1 MIDAT
6 AQTNVYNVLNDVNT
20 ILSEP
25 ILSHEVVGSCIMH
38 LEKYTN
44 ALDDELEML
53 QIGLNKNVVDSS
65 FCMSMKE
72 IFHSLVQ
79 DIESMQ
85 SRALEMENLVTEITT
100 DIRQLDYARRNIIS
114 SMIVLKRLQML
125 TIAYEQ
131 LKALV
136 KAKQYGEITHLLE
149 AVLELTSYF
158 KSFRSVDQIAILCNN
173 IYELK
178 KDLLEQASLDF
189 ENIFSSSLDLNKKAS
204 QLQEICIMIDTLE
217 NKARERILLWYCNTQ
232 LREYRAVFRGNDE
245 AASLDNISR
254 RYAWIKRMLKLYDE
268 KHSKMF
274 PESWNTDERLCHNFC
289 INTSEDI
296 RDVLSKS
303 GRNCKITIF
312 IEALEKTLE
321 FEQFLE
327 KRFIFDHCSLTDS
340 VVPKQN
346 GKTLTFHK
354 IIRNTFDPYLNIFI
368 ESQENILS
376 SMIQSFKK
384 IDLENEIKNNA
395 QLIVTSSS
403 TELFLSYR
411 ETLTQYEKL
420 LDGRLLLELSYLFGK
435 WLIIYA
441 ETILLPVIDGRQ
453 TLNINTCC
461 LVLNTSD
468 YCYKTTVQLETLI
481 KSKIIDDFREKVNF
495 TKEEEMFLNI
505 AGVSIKSLVKIVE
518 ANLSGPFKDMVK
530 IDWSQLENIVDQS
543 AYVIGIT
550 SVLKDM
556 SKKIIEKIP
565 IEKFVRT
572 FCDKI
577 VESFLDNF
585 IFYITR
591 SRPISEIGAE
601 QMISDLYSIKMTLLK
616 LPVITNKKNAQ
627 AHISYTK
634 FVNKG
639 ISRIET
645 ILKVLLTQINSSE
658 EFVNNYF
665 IWIGDKNASNFLKIL
680 ELKGIRKQEQ
690 NQLLDIFN
698 IQVSEHS
705 DLIDSS
711 PLLESLVLSSQT
723 GPNTGLSSRF
733 DASNISSI
741 FSITRENFE
750 RLPRNSTLSN
760 SETLPSSG
768 SRLNERFK
776 GLFRRDSSS
785 GTSPSSK
792 ESYFKP
798 NYVS

>member
-6 AQTNVYNVLNDVNT
+6 AKTNAYNVLNDVNL
-20 ILSEP
+20 IFSEP
-25 ILSHEVVGSCIMH
+25 ILSHQTVESCMMRLDEYIS
-38 LEKYTN
+38 
-44 ALDDELEML
+44 ALDDELEIL
-53 QIGLNKNVVDSS
+53 QTGLEKNVIDSS
-65 FCMSMKE
+65 FCTSMKE

-79 DIESMQ
+79 DIKSMQ
-85 SRALEMENLVTEITT
+85 SRAFQMENLVIEIIA
-100 DIRQLDYARRNIIS
+100 DIKQLDSARRNIIT

-131 LKALV
+131 LKALI

-189 ENIFSSSLDLNKKAS
+189 ENIFTSSLDLNKKAS
-204 QLQEICIMIDTLE
+204 QLQEICIMVDVLE

-232 LREYRAVFRGNDE
+232 LREYRT

-254 RYAWIKRMLKLYDE
+254 RYTWIKRMLKLYDE

-274 PESWNTDERLCHNFC
+274 PKSWNTDEKLCQNFC

-296 RDVLSKS
+296 REVLSKS
-303 GRNCKITIF
+303 GKNCKITVF

-321 FEQFLE
+321 FEEFLE
-327 KRFIFDHCSLTDS
+327 KRFTFDKHYNLTDN
-340 VVPKQN
+340 VVSKQST
-346 GKTLTFHK
+346 KALTFHK

-368 ESQENILS
+368 ESQENVLS

-384 IDLENEIKNNA
+384 IDMDNEIKNNT

-403 TELFLSYR
+403 TELFLFYR
-411 ETLTQYEKL
+411 ETLAQYEKL
-420 LDGRLLLELSYLFGK
+420 LDGQLLLELSYLFGK

-441 ETILLPVIDGRQ
+441 ETILLPVVDGRH

-461 LVLNTSD
+461 LILNTSD
-468 YCYKTTVQLETLI
+468 YCYKTTLQLETLI
-481 KSKIIDDFREKVNF
+481 KNKIINEFREKINF

-518 ANLSGPFKDMVK
+518 VNLSTPFKDMVK

-556 SKKIIEKIP
+556 SKKIIERIP
-565 IEKFVRT
+565 IEKFVRI

-627 AHISYTK
+627 AHISYIK

-645 ILKVLLTQINSSE
+645 ILKILLTQINSPE

-665 IWIGDKNASNFLKIL
+665 IWIGDRNASNFLKIL

-690 NQLLDIFN
+690 NQLLEIFN
-698 IQVSEHS
+698 IQISKHS

-711 PLLESLVLSSQT
+711 SLLESLILSPQT
-723 GPNTGLSSRF
+723 GSTMGFSSRF
-733 DASNISSI
+733 DTSNIGSI

-750 RLPRNSTLSN
+750 RLPRSPALPNPETLS
-760 SETLPSSG
+760 LSS

-785 GTSPSSK
+785 GITSK
-792 ESYFKP
+792 
-798 NYVS
+798 